1 MLQDKEIMQKMK
13 VALFPTELAAEEMK
27 NLKQTLQ
34 VMSDNLKTKGDCTDM
49 LEKRAQSQL
58 THQQ

>member
-1 MLQDKEIMQKMK
+1 MK